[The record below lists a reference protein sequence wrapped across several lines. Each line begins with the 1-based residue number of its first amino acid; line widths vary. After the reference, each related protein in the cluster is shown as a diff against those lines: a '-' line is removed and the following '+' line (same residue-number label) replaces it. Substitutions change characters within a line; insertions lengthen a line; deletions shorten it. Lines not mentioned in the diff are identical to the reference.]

1 MGISV
6 HKQEFGTF
14 KEILVFPDHYVA
26 MPKTFTKDHSLA
38 TQVDG
43 KKIIKAGTIYP
54 SNDASA
60 VGVVFRDVDVT
71 NDDANGAIIIH
82 GFVKTAALPAVPST
96 TAKGALTG
104 IQFLPLENAA
114 AALTVDTLS
123 VATGEASGTVHT
135 VQVDMSGAVFG
146 EGAETLSNWTI
157 NGESTTKLTVE
168 SIKVINGGTGVL
180 VTLKSTAEAAAGSV
194 TIVPKAN
201 ATTTGNVPSSAAT
214 IATVA

>member
-26 MPKTFTKDHSLA
+26 MPKTFTKGHSLA
-38 TQVDG
+38 TEVDG

-96 TAKGALTG
+96 AAKGALKG
-104 IQFLPLENAA
+104 IQFLPLENATA
-114 AALTVDTLS
+114 TLDVTGLSLT
-123 VATGEASGTVHT
+123 AGEASGTVHT
-135 VQVDMSGAVFG
+135 VEVAMEGAVFG
-146 EGAETLSNWTI
+146 TGAETLSNWTI
-157 NGESTTKLTVE
+157 TGESTTKLTVE
-168 SIKVINGGTGVL
+168 SIQVINGGTAVL
-180 VTLKSTAEAAAGSV
+180 VTLKSTAATVAGSV
-194 TIVPKAN
+194 TIIPKAG
-201 ATTTGNVPSSAAT
+201 ATTTGNIPSSAAT